1 MDSCTT
7 DELREKRIKKYIDRM
22 PSLSTTVMK
31 VTEVCNNPN
40 TSPNDLNRVI
50 SLDPVLT
57 AKVLKLVNSAFYSLP
72 NQITSLT
79 RAIIMLGM
87 NTVKN
92 LALSTAVLETMHTKS
107 SATSSNLDTEAFW
120 LHSLS
125 VGVISKLLAEINE
138 IPFMQR
144 DQYFVAGLL
153 HDLGKVP
160 LNNYFAKDYS
170 AVVSLVKEEEIPLV
184 AAEKRI
190 MKTDHTMVGKM
201 IAEKWKLDETMTS
214 VLAYHHRI
222 WEGKEEHMDI
232 LRIVGIANMYSYILN
247 IGSAG
252 DDYPDTSDMQDMIA
266 KAGFSEESFSRLNDI
281 VQKEIE
287 KASIFLEIAS

>member
-1 MDSCTT
+1 MDPYTT
-7 DELREKRIKKYIDRM
+7 DELKEKRIKKYIDRM
-22 PSLSTTVMK
+22 PSLSTTAMK

-72 NQITSLT
+72 HQITSLT
-79 RAIIMLGM
+79 RAIIMLGI

-92 LALSTAVLETMHTKS
+92 LALSTAIMDAIHTKS
-107 SATSSNLDTEAFW
+107 LKTNFALDINAFW

-138 IPFMQR
+138 VPFIQR
-144 DQYFVAGLL
+144 DQYFMAGLL
-153 HDLGKVP
+153 HDLGKI
-160 LNNYFAKDYS
+160 LLSNYFAEDYS
-170 AVVSLVKEEEIPLV
+170 AVVNLVKEEQIPLPV
-184 AAEKRI
+184 AEKRI

-201 IAEKWKLDETMTS
+201 IAKKWRLDETISS
-214 VLAYHHRI
+214 VLACHHTV
-222 WEGKEEHMDI
+222 WESNKEHMDI
-232 LRIVGIANMYSYILN
+232 LRIVAIANTYSYILKT
-247 IGSAG
+247 GSAG
-252 DDYPDTSDMQDMIA
+252 DDYPDTSGMQDMIEE
-266 KAGFSEESFSRLNDI
+266 AGFSEESFSKLNNI

-287 KASIFLEIAS
+287 KASVFLEISN